1 MSLVDFFKKKGS
13 NYDAAAEFFVTPE
26 LIIQEGK
33 QHDGY
38 SLAIDTGY
46 EDLLRT
52 VKRVVLEGDE
62 ISIKTETSYVSF
74 NELFSA
80 MGINEIP
87 KVVQEQTKSLS
98 KPITTAKTSSQDDK
112 VKSASKD
119 QSQPVPGSILAED
132 LPEKIRLKQSS
143 VIEQGVYYKPIK
155 VVSTLEVQD
164 AGVQKDTDIAV
175 SYYLAPISFID
186 GEFKELSP
194 AQCSHIVE
202 TSWSDAYIEAM
213 NGDSQND
220 VPTHAAPRND
230 KQAAVKSAMK
240 APVIVA
246 LSLTAAFAS
255 LYGYN
260 QYQQNTNPLSIA
272 ASNGNVGTY
281 MTAKGTNT
289 DEYTQRQLEATKA
302 ALGSMGI
309 DVSADA
315 DIGCL
320 IE

>member
-112 VKSASKD
+112 VKSASK
-119 QSQPVPGSILAED
+119 
-132 LPEKIRLKQSS
+132 
-143 VIEQGVYYKPIK
+143 IK
-155 VVSTLEVQD
+155 
-164 AGVQKDTDIAV
+164 
-175 SYYLAPISFID
+175 
-186 GEFKELSP
+186 
-194 AQCSHIVE
+194 
-202 TSWSDAYIEAM
+202 
-213 NGDSQND
+213 
-220 VPTHAAPRND
+220 
-230 KQAAVKSAMK
+230 
-240 APVIVA
+240 
-246 LSLTAAFAS
+246 AS
-255 LYGYN
+255 LY
-260 QYQQNTNPLSIA
+260 QVLSLPK
-272 ASNGNVGTY
+272 TY
-281 MTAKGTNT
+281 LK
-289 DEYTQRQLEATKA
+289 R
-302 ALGSMGI
+302 
-309 DVSADA
+309 
-315 DIGCL
+315 
-320 IE
+320 